1 MSNTLDK
8 IVTKTRK
15 KAKDAFSEDAPFKKG
30 AEEAGATPLKE
41 DATQSSE
48 PPRSA
53 CVTLGVSK
61 EGVIVVGPGKFRKVF
76 ATVEEAKAWLKA

>member
-8 IVTKTRK
+8 IVTKTKK
-15 KAKDAFSEDAPFKKG
+15 KAAPSKDEFK
-30 AEEAGATPLKE
+30 EALLLKE
-41 DATQSSE
+41 APTQTLVPKEEFNE

-76 ATVEEAKAWLKA
+76 VTVEEARAWLKA

>member
-8 IVTKTRK
+8 IVTKAKKKVTSPLDASPAFSSEK
-15 KAKDAFSEDAPFKKG
+15 APLEKAKDAPAFPSEK
-30 AEEAGATPLKE
+30 
-41 DATQSSE
+41 E

-61 EGVIVVGPGKFRKVF
+61 EGVIVVGPDKFRKIF
-76 ATVEEAKAWLKA
+76 STVEEARAWLKA